1 MDGIAL
7 AKAIR
12 QVPTARSLAL
22 VLLSSIGQ
30 TLPVES
36 AEAGFAAVLSKPVKL
51 STLQDRLCE
60 ILGRRPGVM
69 PPPDPAP
76 KASSRDPLRILVAE
90 DNPAN
95 QQVALRLLER
105 LGHHAELAASGR
117 EVLEQL
123 SRSDYDVI
131 LMDVQMPEMDGLET
145 TRAIC
150 ARWPAGERPRIIAM
164 TAEAMEGDREAC
176 LAAGMDD
183 YVVKPVR
190 LDRLGR
196 ALAQC
201 RQVTSR
207 GGAAEPSAPGSASS
221 AALDHRVLRELQAD
235 LGGAEELRQVIV
247 TFLDG
252 TPRFLAA
259 LRDAAARNDASG
271 MRQAAHALK
280 SSSAMLGAI
289 ALSTQCGE
297 LEQFSRSGTVVD
309 AVARVA
315 VIEDLYRAVALA
327 FEADAESLA
336 ADARASRSLSGG
348 PT

>member
-1 MDGIAL
+1 M
-7 AKAIR
+7 
-12 QVPTARSLAL
+12 
-22 VLLSSIGQ
+22 
-30 TLPVES
+30 
-36 AEAGFAAVLSKPVKL
+36 
-51 STLQDRLCE
+51 
-60 ILGRRPGVM
+60 
-69 PPPDPAP
+69 
-76 KASSRDPLRILVAE
+76 AE

-123 SRSDYDVI
+123 SRSAYDVI

-207 GGAAEPSAPGSASS
+207 GGAAEPSTPGSASS
-221 AALDHRVLRELQAD
+221 AALDHRVLRELR
-235 LGGAEELRQVIV
+235 GRPGRGRGAASGHRHV
-247 TFLDG
+247 
-252 TPRFLAA
+252 PRREPSVPRRAA
-259 LRDAAARNDASG
+259 GRCRSERCVRDAAGGPRAQVVECHAGGDRSVDRVRRGRTIRPIRDRRRRRRSSGGDRGPLPRRRARP
-271 MRQAAHALK
+271 
-280 SSSAMLGAI
+280 
-289 ALSTQCGE
+289 
-297 LEQFSRSGTVVD
+297 RSGRREPCRGRSRQPVPVPAIRREVSTE
-309 AVARVA
+309 AV
-315 VIEDLYRAVALA
+315 
-327 FEADAESLA
+327 
-336 ADARASRSLSGG
+336 G
-348 PT
+348 PPSSP